1 MSRRCPKVARLAL
14 ALALT
19 LGPACQRPRDVTQEV
34 YRVEGTALTLPR
46 LGDWIPD
53 PSVSP
58 GNSAQGGLMMRLVQK
73 NSVPG
78 SPRIEVR
85 LEPPTAV
92 PTVLDAY
99 LTRNLRDMGALETA
113 GEIRILHV
121 DQQHTTVGHVPA
133 WRVHHDF
140 TTGTG
145 ASQVSLYQV
154 STFLVFEG
162 RGITLSAA
170 GRTELFHPLAASIAQ
185 VLDGASLD
193 ATRIKSRKDSSS
205 TTIDLG
211 TVGGP
216 RT

>member
-1 MSRRCPKVARLAL
+1 
-14 ALALT
+14 
-19 LGPACQRPRDVTQEV
+19 
-34 YRVEGTALTLPR
+34 
-46 LGDWIPD
+46 
-53 PSVSP
+53 
-58 GNSAQGGLMMRLVQK
+58 MMRLVQK